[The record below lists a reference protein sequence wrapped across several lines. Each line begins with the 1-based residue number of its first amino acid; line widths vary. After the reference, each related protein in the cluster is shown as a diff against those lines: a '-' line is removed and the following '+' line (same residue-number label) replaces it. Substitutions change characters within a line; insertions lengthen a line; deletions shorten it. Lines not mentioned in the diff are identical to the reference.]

1 MGQKRKITVKIYE
14 HPIQLDIEA
23 EEEELYRRAEKA
35 VNEQLRLYANSFNKI
50 GREVLLSIVAYEV
63 MLDNLKTNDEIK
75 RLEKEIDTTLN
86 REV

>member
-1 MGQKRKITVKIYE
+1 M
-14 HPIQLDIEA
+14 DIEA
-23 EEEELYRRAEKA
+23 EDEELYRRAEKA
-35 VNEQLRLYANSFNKI
+35 VNEQLRLYANSFEKI

-75 RLEKEIDTTLN
+75 RLEKEINSVLN